1 MDTIDHPLREA
12 VQRRRTLTAHHT
24 LGDLIASYRSSSRY
38 TFLRARTRRDYDQV
52 LDHLEA
58 ALGPVAVASIKRP
71 QVIAQME
78 ANAHRTR
85 FANYVQQVLSVLFEH
100 AIDLGWINH
109 NPAKSVRKLKTPAE
123 RRAPH
128 HPWTDAAIATFRK
141 RANPTARLIF
151 ELGIGSVQRPG
162 DWPKFRWSDY
172 DGEALRI
179 TQSKTGVSLWLPCTL
194 ELQRTLDTTPR
205 TGITIL
211 ADGAGR
217 PFSYF
222 KTARIMREERTRLGL
237 LDHDLHALRYRGVQE
252 LAHAGCT
259 DDEIAAFSGHASM
272 AMIRK
277 YAGAARQEMRA
288 RSAIAKRV
296 ERYPLTA

>member
-1 MDTIDHPLREA
+1 MFDTTAPQWQEPNNK
-12 VQRRRTLTAHHT
+12 TLS
-24 LGDLIASYRSSSRY
+24 DLIASYRLASRY
-38 TFLRARTRRDYDQV
+38 TFLRTRTRRDYDQV
-52 LDHLEA
+52 LDYLN
-58 ALGPVAVASIKRP
+58 GTIGQVAVASIKRP

-85 FANYVQQVLSVLFEH
+85 FANYIQQVLSVLFEH
-100 AIDLGWINH
+100 AIDLGWLDH

-128 HPWTDAAIATFRK
+128 RPLDRRGHRDLPGARQTS
-141 RANPTARLIF
+141 TARLIF

-179 TQSKTGVSLWLPCTL
+179 TQGKTGVSLWLPCSQDL
-194 ELQRTLDTTPR
+194 KRMLDATTR
-205 TGITIL
+205 HGVSIL
-211 ADGAGR
+211 SDADGR

-222 KTARIMREERTRLGL
+222 KMARIMREERKRLGL
-237 LDHDLHALRYRGVQE
+237 LEFDLHALRYRGVQE
-252 LAHAGCT
+252 LAWAGCT
-259 DDEIAAFSGHASM
+259 DDEIAAFSGHASI

-277 YAGAARQEMRA
+277 YAGEARQVMRA
-288 RSAIAKRV
+288 R
-296 ERYPLTA
+296 TAARKSVRC

>member
-1 MDTIDHPLREA
+1 MFDTSSSHWHEP
-12 VQRRRTLTAHHT
+12 QTPTLA
-24 LGDLIASYRSSSRY
+24 DLIASYRSASRY
-38 TFLRARTRRDYDQV
+38 TSLRARTRRDYDQV
-52 LDHLEA
+52 LDYLDGA
-58 ALGPVAVASIKRP
+58 IGQVAVASIKRP

-78 ANAHRTR
+78 ANAFRTR
-85 FANYVQQVLSVLFEH
+85 FANYIQQVLSVVFEH
-100 AIDLGWINH
+100 AIDLGWLDH
-109 NPAKSVRKLKTPAE
+109 NPAKAVRKLKTPAE

-128 HPWTDAAIATFRK
+128 FPWTDSAIATFRA
-141 RANPTARLIF
+141 RARPTARLIF

-179 TQSKTGVSLWLPCTL
+179 TQGKTGVSLRLPCTL
-194 ELQRTLDTTPR
+194 ELKQALDEAPR

-211 ADGAGR
+211 ADEDGR

-252 LAHAGCT
+252 LAWAGCT
-259 DDEIAAFSGHASM
+259 DDEIASFSGHASI

-277 YAGAARQEMRA
+277 YAGEARQTMRA
-288 RSAIAKRV
+288 LSAAQKRQM
-296 ERYPLTA
+296 LTEIQAI

>member
-1 MDTIDHPLREA
+1 MGAKTMFDTVSPTLPQA
-12 VQRRRTLTAHHT
+12 PYARTFR
-24 LGDLIASYRSSSRY
+24 DLIASYRRASRY
-38 TFLRARTRRDYDQV
+38 TFLRARTRRDYDHV

-58 ALGPVAVASIKRP
+58 TLGPVAVASIKRP
-71 QVIAQME
+71 HVIAQME

-85 FANYVQQVLSVLFEH
+85 FANYIQQVLSVLFEH
-100 AIDLGWINH
+100 AIDLGWRDH

-128 HPWTDAAIATFRK
+128 HPWTDKAIATFRA
-141 RANPTARLIF
+141 RATPTARLIF

-162 DWPKFRWSDY
+162 DWPRFRWSDY
-172 DGEALRI
+172 DREGLRV
-179 TQSKTGVSLWLPCTL
+179 TQGKTGVSLWLPCTA
-194 ELQRTLDTTPR
+194 ELKRTLDATPR

-211 ADGAGR
+211 ADGDGR

-288 RSAIAKRV
+288 RTAIAKRDEKYSV
-296 ERYPLTA
+296 TA

>member
-1 MDTIDHPLREA
+1 MFDT
-12 VQRRRTLTAHHT
+12 TAPQWQEPNNQS
-24 LGDLIASYRSSSRY
+24 LSDLISSYRLASRY

-52 LDHLEA
+52 LDYLNGTIGH
-58 ALGPVAVASIKRP
+58 VAIASIKRP

-85 FANYVQQVLSVLFEH
+85 FANYIQQVLSVLFEH
-100 AIDLGWINH
+100 AIDLGWLDH

-128 HPWTDAAIATFRK
+128 RPWTDEAVATFRA
-141 RANPTARLIF
+141 RASSTARLIF

-162 DWPKFRWSDY
+162 DWPRFRWSDY

-179 TQSKTGVSLWLPCTL
+179 TQGKTGVSLWLPCSQDL
-194 ELQRTLDTTPR
+194 KRMLDATPR
-205 TGITIL
+205 YGVSIISD
-211 ADGAGR
+211 ADGR

-222 KTARIMREERTRLGL
+222 KMARIMREERKRFGL
-237 LDHDLHALRYRGVQE
+237 AEFDLHALRYRGVQE
-252 LAHAGCT
+252 LAWAGCT
-259 DDEIAAFSGHASM
+259 DDEIAAFSGHTSI

-277 YAGAARQEMRA
+277 YAGEARQVMRA
-288 RSAIAKRV
+288 RTAARKRQM
-296 ERYPLTA
+296 LTETRVP

>member
-1 MDTIDHPLREA
+1 MFDTASSSSWQEPGH
-12 VQRRRTLTAHHT
+12 QTLT
-24 LGDLIASYRSSSRY
+24 DLIASYRSASRY
-38 TFLRARTRRDYDQV
+38 TFLRTRTRRDYDQV
-52 LDHLEA
+52 LDYLD
-58 ALGPVAVASIKRP
+58 GTIGQVAVASIKRP

-85 FANYVQQVLSVLFEH
+85 FANYISQVLSVLFEH
-100 AIDLGWINH
+100 AIDLGWLEH
-109 NPAKSVRKLKTPAE
+109 NPARSVRKLKIPAE

-128 HPWTDAAIATFRK
+128 LPWTDEAIATFRA
-141 RANPTARLIF
+141 RATSTARLIF

-179 TQSKTGVSLWLPCTL
+179 TQGKTGVSLWLPCTQ
-194 ELQRTLDTTPR
+194 ELKRTLDATQR
-205 TGITIL
+205 TGLTIL
-211 ADGAGR
+211 ADHAGR

-288 RSAIAKRV
+288 RSAVEKRIA
-296 ERYPLTA
+296 RYPLTA

>member
-1 MDTIDHPLREA
+1 MFDTTSPPWQEPAH
-12 VQRRRTLTAHHT
+12 QTLA
-24 LGDLIASYRSSSRY
+24 DLIASYRASSRY
-38 TFLRARTRRDYDQV
+38 TCLRARTRRDYDQV
-52 LDHLEA
+52 LDYLK
-58 ALGPVAVASIKRP
+58 GTIGQVAVASIKRP

-100 AIDLGWINH
+100 AIDLGWLDH

-128 HPWTDAAIATFRK
+128 RPWTDAAIAIFRA
-141 RANPTARLIF
+141 RANATARLIF

-179 TQSKTGVSLWLPCTL
+179 TQGKTGISLWLPCSQ
-194 ELQRTLDTTPR
+194 ELKRMLDATR
-205 TGITIL
+205 RHGVSIL
-211 ADGAGR
+211 SDADGR

-222 KTARIMREERTRLGL
+222 KMARIMREERKRLGL
-237 LDHDLHALRYRGVQE
+237 VEFDLHALRYRGVQE
-252 LAHAGCT
+252 LAWAGCT
-259 DDEIAAFSGHASM
+259 DDEIAAFSGHASI

-277 YAGAARQEMRA
+277 YAGEARQVMRA
-288 RSAIAKRV
+288 RTAAQKRQM
-296 ERYPLTA
+296 LTETRTN

>member
-1 MDTIDHPLREA
+1 MLDTTSPQWQEP
-12 VQRRRTLTAHHT
+12 AHHT

-100 AIDLGWINH
+100 AIDLGWLNH

-128 HPWTDAAIATFRK
+128 HPWTDAGHR
-141 RANPTARLIF
+141 
-151 ELGIGSVQRPG
+151 
-162 DWPKFRWSDY
+162 D
-172 DGEALRI
+172 
-179 TQSKTGVSLWLPCTL
+179 LP
-194 ELQRTLDTTPR
+194 Q
-205 TGITIL
+205 
-211 ADGAGR
+211 
-217 PFSYF
+217 
-222 KTARIMREERTRLGL
+222 
-237 LDHDLHALRYRGVQE
+237 
-252 LAHAGCT
+252 
-259 DDEIAAFSGHASM
+259 
-272 AMIRK
+272 
-277 YAGAARQEMRA
+277 ARQSNSPAHFRA
-288 RSAIAKRV
+288 WDRQRAAPRRLAEV
-296 ERYPLTA
+296 PMVGL

>member
-1 MDTIDHPLREA
+1 MFDTASTSWQAP
-12 VQRRRTLTAHHT
+12 QSTTLER
-24 LGDLIASYRSSSRY
+24 LIASYRSASRY

-52 LDHLEA
+52 LDYLEA
-58 ALGPVAVASIKRP
+58 TLGQEAVASIKRP

-85 FANYVQQVLSVLFEH
+85 FANYISQVLSVLFEH
-100 AIDLGWINH
+100 AIDLGWLDH

-128 HPWTDAAIATFRK
+128 RPWTDTAVMTFRT
-141 RANPTARLIF
+141 RAAPTPRLIF

-162 DWPKFRWSDY
+162 DWPKFSWSDY

-179 TQSKTGVSLWLPCTL
+179 TQGKTGVSLWLPCSQ
-194 ELQRTLDTTPR
+194 ELKRMLDATTR
-205 TGITIL
+205 HGVSIL
-211 ADGAGR
+211 SDADGW

-222 KTARIMREERTRLGL
+222 KMARIMREERKRLGL
-237 LDHDLHALRYRGVQE
+237 AEFDLHALRYRGVQE
-252 LAHAGCT
+252 LAWAGCT
-259 DDEIAAFSGHASM
+259 DDEIAAFSGHASL

-277 YAGAARQEMRA
+277 YAGEARQAMRA
-288 RSAIAKRV
+288 RTAARKRQMLTETSATWT
-296 ERYPLTA
+296 PN

>member
-1 MDTIDHPLREA
+1 MFDTTSPQWQEP
-12 VQRRRTLTAHHT
+12 AHHT
-24 LGDLIASYRSSSRY
+24 LGDLIASYRSASRY

-58 ALGPVAVASIKRP
+58 ALGPVAIASIKRP

-194 ELQRTLDTTPR
+194 ELQHTLDTTPR